1 MPARRPLALLVP
13 LLMALLL
20 SAGPSAAAETG
31 SDGPLIVVLDGS
43 GSMWGNIGT
52 ERPAKFDLARQALRQ
67 SLSTL
72 SPRVRLGLMSFG
84 QRRRAD
90 CSDVEVLAPPEAG
103 PPERVLAIAD
113 KLNPKGKGP
122 LSLALREAANQIPAD
137 TGGSV
142 VVIHD
147 GVDNCAQ
154 DPCAAA
160 ADIAAANPNVRLFLI
175 GFGLEPAESQRLA
188 CVGAATRGKVLQ
200 AQSSAQLAD
209 AISETLTLANL
220 ERVDPATGVAVPA
233 PKAATPP
240 TPAGAPGLRVSA
252 ALTPDGKPLAAAL
265 AWTVAK
271 ADAPD
276 VVVSKARVREL
287 AIDLEPGSYV
297 VEAKLGQASARQT
310 LEVKPEGPTAAK
322 LSLGAGVLN
331 LKAQADRGGTALA
344 NPLVTVFAKDGDVQ
358 RPVWIGRDGAAQL
371 VLPAGA
377 YLVRVEDGLATQ
389 TSEVAL
395 AAGAGVDV
403 SPVLGTG
410 LLELGAVSAATGEA
424 LQEVTYTI
432 EEDDPDSPQG
442 RREVARSAD
451 PQAVFTLPA
460 GTYYVAARSGAAEAH
475 DRIALGS
482 GATVKH
488 TATLNLVPITV
499 NVTTAS
505 PPAGGPGDTQQQ
517 PIVIRILS
525 EDGQAREI
533 GRAHGATGTF
543 QLPPARYRVE
553 AEVMGLNVKSLGVID
568 LSSGRGGNVQL
579 KLEQGEVS
587 VIAGPSAGR
596 HWRITDANGRTV
608 MHSGRRG
615 ADAVRLAPGRYVLLS
630 DGADQRTEQAFDLK
644 SGERRQLTVG
654 QP

>member
-1 MPARRPLALLVP
+1 MAVRRPLLLLLPLLLPAAVP
-13 LLMALLL
+13 LA
-20 SAGPSAAAETG
+20 PSLAAEAGTG
-31 SDGPLIVVLDGS
+31 PAIVVLDGS

-52 ERPAKFDLARQALRQ
+52 ERPSKFDLARQALRQ

-103 PPERVLAIAD
+103 SPDRILSIAD

-122 LSLALREAANQIPAD
+122 LSLALREAARQIPAD
-137 TGGSV
+137 TDGSV
-142 VVIHD
+142 IVIHD

-154 DPCAAA
+154 DPCQAA
-160 ADIAAANPNVRLFLI
+160 ADIAAANHKVRLYLI
-175 GFGLEPAESQRLA
+175 SFGLDPADAPRLA
-188 CVGAATRGKVLQ
+188 CVGTATGGKSFV
-200 AQSSAQLAD
+200 AQSSAELAD
-209 AISETLTLANL
+209 AIGESLTLANL
-220 ERVDPATGVAVPA
+220 ERVDPATGVAVPV

-240 TPAGAPGLRVSA
+240 APVGAPGLRLSA
-252 ALTPDGKPLAAAL
+252 SLTPDGKPLAAAL
-265 AWTVAK
+265 NWTIAK

-276 VVVSKARVREL
+276 KPLKKLRSREV
-287 AIDLEPGSYV
+287 AVDLDPGSYV
-297 VEAKLGQASARQT
+297 VEAKLGQVIVRET
-310 LEVKPEGPTAAK
+310 LEVAPAAPTAAR
-322 LSLGAGVLN
+322 LSLDAGVLN
-331 LKAQADRGGTALA
+331 LKAQADRDGTKLS
-344 NPLVTVFAKDGDVQ
+344 NPLVTVFAKSDAAQ

-371 VLPAGA
+371 VLPAGS
-377 YLVRVEDGLATQ
+377 YLVRVEDGLASQ
-389 TSEVAL
+389 TSDVTL

-410 LLELGAVSAATGEA
+410 RLELSAISAANGEA
-424 LQEVTYTI
+424 LNEVVYVI

-460 GTYYVAARSGAAEAH
+460 GTYYVTARSGAAEAH

-488 TATLNLVPITV
+488 VASLNLVSITV
-499 NVTTAS
+499 NVAQALTG
-505 PPAGGPGDTQQQ
+505 AGGNDTQH

-525 EDGQAREI
+525 EDGKSREFA
-533 GRAHGATGTF
+533 RAHGATGTF

-568 LSSGRGGNVQL
+568 LASGRGGNVQL
-579 KLEQGEVS
+579 KFEQGEVS
-587 VIAGPSAGR
+587 VDAGGAGR
-596 HWRITDANGRTV
+596 RWRITDSNGRTV
-608 MHSGRRG
+608 MHSGRG
-615 ADAVRLAPGRYVLLS
+615 TAGVVRLAPGHYMLLS
-630 DGADQRTEQAFDLK
+630 DSADARTEQAFDLK

-654 QP
+654 LP